1 MTLFPNTT
9 APQACGTGAQSG
21 LIAIGHH
28 ADLLAVT
35 GNAVDDI
42 TAIHNVVAVYRH
54 GHRTT

>member
-1 MTLFPNTT
+1 MTLFPNSA
-9 APQACGTGAQSG
+9 APKPAAPAHSG
-21 LIAIGHH
+21 RIAIGHH